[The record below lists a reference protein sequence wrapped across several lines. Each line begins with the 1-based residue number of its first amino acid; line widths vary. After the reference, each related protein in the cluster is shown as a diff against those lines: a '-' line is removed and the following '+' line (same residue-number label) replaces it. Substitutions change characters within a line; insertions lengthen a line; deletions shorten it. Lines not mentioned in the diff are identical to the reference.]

1 MFSTR
6 GDGQK
11 RGCYW
16 QRMACCTSSIDRTGS
31 QDKQLFGSKCQC
43 CWDWETPTLSKWGF
57 CLYCIVMRA
66 MRFHKILLLIV
77 HGVYVLRHAWLFAAP
92 WTIPGQAPPSMEFS
106 RQEYWSG
113 LPVPS
118 PGDLS
123 NPGIEPASLVSPAL
137 AGRFFTTCATWE
149 APLSLCTCVI
159 VDNKIYGDFPGSP
172 MVRTLHFE

>member
-1 MFSTR
+1 MFSTW

-92 WTIPGQAPPSMEFS
+92 WTIPGQAPRPWNFLGKNTGVGYQFLLQGIFPTQGLNPHLLCLLPWQADSLPLVPPGKPPSHCV
-106 RQEYWSG
+106 
-113 LPVPS
+113 PV
-118 PGDLS
+118 
-123 NPGIEPASLVSPAL
+123 
-137 AGRFFTTCATWE
+137 
-149 APLSLCTCVI
+149 
-159 VDNKIYGDFPGSP
+159 
-172 MVRTLHFE
+172 

>member
-1 MFSTR
+1 MSVLLRLRNPHLIQVRFLLILYCNESHE
-6 GDGQK
+6 
-11 RGCYW
+11 
-16 QRMACCTSSIDRTGS
+16 IS
-31 QDKQLFGSKCQC
+31 QDFVAHCTWCVRAQTCLTLCSPMDYTWPGS
-43 CWDWETPTLSKWGF
+43 
-57 CLYCIVMRA
+57 
-66 MRFHKILLLIV
+66 
-77 HGVYVLRHAWLFAAP
+77 
-92 WTIPGQAPPSMEFS
+92 PSMEFS